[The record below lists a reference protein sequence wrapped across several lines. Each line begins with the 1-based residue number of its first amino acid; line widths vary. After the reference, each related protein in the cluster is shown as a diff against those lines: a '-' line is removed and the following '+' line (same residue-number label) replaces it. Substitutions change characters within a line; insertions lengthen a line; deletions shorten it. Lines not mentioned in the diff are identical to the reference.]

1 MKHVTELV
9 KVRLIGLDSN
19 AFNLM
24 GAFKRAARRQG
35 TPKEEIDAVIK
46 DCMSSDYT
54 HLLCTLMDDTV
65 DPDAEAEEEERR
77 RNHVPSR
84 EELKEKHDVLLT
96 ALVGTHVRV
105 IGEDDSWDTEEG
117 TLVHQ
122 DNGNWSDS
130 FYYIKEVNDGS
141 FYLNTVERIEGN
153 VITVKK

>member
-65 DPDAEAEEEERR
+65 DPEAEAEEEERR

-105 IGEDDSWDTEEG
+105 IGEDDSWETEEG

>member
-1 MKHVTELV
+1 MDNT
-9 KVRLIGLDSN
+9 
-19 AFNLM
+19 
-24 GAFKRAARRQG
+24 
-35 TPKEEIDAVIK
+35 AVIK

-65 DPDAEAEEEERR
+65 DPEAEAEEEERR

-105 IGEDDSWDTEEG
+105 IGEDDSWETEEG